1 MEDDSPLPSK
11 IQSQKISFNHAPKE
25 LLNIAQNNPNGFT
38 VDLEGNHIAEGF
50 AVARIE
56 TQDETEAL
64 VLAVERQQIAIF
76 NLTKRIEIRINKQ

>member
-1 MEDDSPLPSK
+1 M
-11 IQSQKISFNHAPKE
+11 
-25 LLNIAQNNPNGFT
+25 
-38 VDLEGNHIAEGF
+38 DLEGNHIAEGF
-50 AVARIE
+50 AVAKIE